1 MITHMRALARR
12 YRLLGCGFRRHG
24 LARRQSGAIAVKK
37 VDQVVDDTP
46 GFSKHGIF
54 TDFLNVIGYRDFLGV
69 LHFAIA
75 DDHFLILLFGFYG
88 RGSVAI

>member
-1 MITHMRALARR
+1 MNTHMRALARR
-12 YRLLGCGFRRHG
+12 YGLLGCGFRRHG

-54 TDFLNVIGYRDFLGV
+54 TDFLNVGCVAGLYIGMGV
-69 LHFAIA
+69 NC
-75 DDHFLILLFGFYG
+75 GQ
-88 RGSVAI
+88 